1 MKFVENIKKN
11 TILLLGITVIV
22 LYFVLKDD
30 FEDIIAAFRRIDY
43 KYIIVALIFFFLSI
57 IIKAYVTYIIVNDKK
72 KVSFQESIKHSLITQ
87 FFNGVTPFSTGGQP
101 MEIYMLTEHN
111 ISVSKA
117 TNQTI
122 QSFIFYQIALVIC
135 GFISVISN
143 YCFKMFPKNP
153 LLRQFVL
160 LGFLINIAVVVVLIL
175 ISYSKKINN
184 LLKKMTISISKK
196 FKKETNEK
204 EISKKFDE
212 FYEEFKELKD
222 KKEIIVQGILLNI
235 VSLLCLYITPLFV
248 VYSMGDFNSI
258 NVIET
263 LTASAYVYV
272 IGAFVPIPGASGG
285 IEFGFTQFF
294 GNFIETSVL
303 PAALLVWRFITY
315 FLGIILG
322 AILFNTEK
330 KVEE

>member
-1 MKFVENIKKN
+1 
-11 TILLLGITVIV
+11 
-22 LYFVLKDD
+22 
-30 FEDIIAAFRRIDY
+30 
-43 KYIIVALIFFFLSI
+43 
-57 IIKAYVTYIIVNDKK
+57 
-72 KVSFQESIKHSLITQ
+72 
-87 FFNGVTPFSTGGQP
+87 
-101 MEIYMLTEHN
+101 
-111 ISVSKA
+111 
-117 TNQTI
+117 
-122 QSFIFYQIALVIC
+122 
-135 GFISVISN
+135 
-143 YCFKMFPKNP
+143 MFPKNP

-175 ISYSKKINN
+175 ISYSKKINF
-184 LLKKMTISISKK
+184 LLKKMTNNISKK

-212 FYEEFKELKD
+212 FYEGFKELKD

-322 AILFNTEK
+322 DILFNTEK